1 MAARDYKN
9 PPRTARKAPAAPGS
23 WISFLSG
30 LGVGLLVA
38 FAVYL
43 WSGHLRLPNAARTVP
58 DLASE
63 PVVELPEDPAPVA
76 ELPRPTFDFYK
87 ILPEMEVPIP
97 DWEGTTAAH
106 PAAEGADDAAEAA
119 SADAAATVPQSAP
132 SPALDQ
138 GAYLLQVGSFKA
150 FEDADRVKATLAL
163 HGVTASIQRVVIN
176 GQEVWHRVHVGPFVS
191 EEEIRA
197 VRVRLLENGMDSI
210 LLRIGGTTTGAATP

>member
-9 PPRTARKAPAAPGS
+9 PPRTARKPPSAPGS
-23 WISFLSG
+23 WVSFVSG

-43 WSGHLRLPNAARTVP
+43 WSGHLRLPNTTRTLP
-58 DLASE
+58 GLASE
-63 PVVELPEDPAPVA
+63 PVVELPENPAPAA

-97 DWEGTTAAH
+97 DWEGSAA
-106 PAAEGADDAAEAA
+106 AAPPPER
-119 SADAAATVPQSAP
+119 ADATAVETPAELAVAPPP

-210 LLRIGGTTTGAATP
+210 LLRIGGATGAATP